1 MAGAS
6 VNGPNAVKRCSGTS
20 DQPVAGKAKP
30 AGPVLTELIQKD
42 TSWPSGNKTLT
53 WLSSMAF

>member
-6 VNGPNAVKRCSGTS
+6 VN
-20 DQPVAGKAKP
+20 GKAKP